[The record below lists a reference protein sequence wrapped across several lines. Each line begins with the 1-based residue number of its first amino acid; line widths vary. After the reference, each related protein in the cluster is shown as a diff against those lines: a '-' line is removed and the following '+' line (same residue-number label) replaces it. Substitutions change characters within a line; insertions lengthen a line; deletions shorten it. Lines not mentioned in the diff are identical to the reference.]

1 MNSKQRVMDALN
13 FKNGKVPFDIG
24 AAPTS
29 GIHVKPLA
37 ALRDYYNLDKRPIT
51 VVEPLQ
57 MLGLVEDDLKEV
69 MGIDTDMLWN
79 PNTLFG
85 NFNDQFKE
93 WKTPWG
99 QVVLISEDFTY
110 EEKNGQVNVYASG
123 DRSYPPSAMMPE
135 GGYFF
140 DAKVRD
146 SGFDETHIVL
156 EDNLE
161 EFNPIDDRTL
171 GYLEREMQKVDKTK
185 AVLGNFGSTGIGDIA
200 LVPGTFLKHPKG
212 LRDITEWYISTITR
226 QDLLHEIFDYQ
237 VTIALK
243 NLKKVWDTVGDRVQV
258 AYICG
263 NDFGTQNAPFC
274 STETFNHLYMPHY
287 KKINTWVHENTTW
300 KTFKHSCGS
309 IEPLIP
315 SMIEAGFDILNPVQW
330 SAKNMDRKQLKESY
344 GKDIVFWGGGV
355 NTQKTLR
362 FGRATEVEKEAIES
376 CEIFSKDGGYVFN
389 SIHNIT
395 ADVPIENIAA
405 LATGIKR
412 FNGEL

>member
-1 MNSKQRVMDALN
+1 MNSKERVMDALN

-29 GIHVKPLA
+29 GIHVKPLD
-37 ALRDYYNLDKRPIT
+37 ALRDYYNLDKRPVKVI
-51 VVEPLQ
+51 EPLQ
-57 MLGLVEDDLKEV
+57 MLGLVEEDLKEA

-85 NFNDQFKE
+85 NFNDKFKE

-99 QVVLISEDFTY
+99 QIVLISEDFAY
-110 EEKNGQVNVYASG
+110 DEKEGEINVYACG
-123 DRSYPPSAMMPE
+123 DRNYPPSAMMTE

-146 SGFDETHIVL
+146 SGFDENNISL
-156 EDNLE
+156 EDNIE
-161 EFNPIDDRTL
+161 EFTLIDDRTL
-171 GYLEREMQKVDKTK
+171 SYLKREMKNVDNTK

-200 LVPGTFLKHPKG
+200 LVPGTFLKNPKG
-212 LRDITEWYISTITR
+212 IRDITEWYISTITR
-226 QDLLHEIFDYQ
+226 QDLLHEIFEYQ
-237 VTIALK
+237 VDIALK
-243 NLKKVWDTVGDRVQV
+243 NLKKIWDIVGDSVQV

-263 NDFGTQNAPFC
+263 NDFGTQNGQFC
-274 STETFNHLYMPHY
+274 SKETFDNLYMPHY
-287 KKINTWVHENTTW
+287 KKINEWVHKNTTW

-315 SMIEAGFDILNPVQW
+315 SMIESGFDILNPVQW
-330 SAKNMDRKQLKESY
+330 SAKNMDRNHLKDRF

-362 FGRATEVEKEAIES
+362 FGTPDQVEKEAIES

-389 SIHNIT
+389 PIHNIT
-395 ADVPIENIAA
+395 ADVPVENIAA
-405 LATGIKR
+405 LATAIKR